1 MRKHFLYALATIAV
15 ALLAVWACEESDSF
29 LPATGQGQQETQ
41 PAITEIRKL
50 IDDGDGLSLP
60 VLIAKQDSAQTR
72 HRASRPDYDPHG
84 LQVMWDSM
92 KTFTKGMQKV
102 YWIPLKP
109 DKDIVGY
116 VRTRV
121 NGRKT
126 GRVNTAVFHLMAWEE
141 TDGMKTRIVTYI
153 PDNHFLR
160 KGRKASDLGYDVRGT
175 EFSGISLH
183 STLEGRF
190 IEGKRYQKGK
200 AKFAFRLRGTTGEFL
215 NKAMLDSLNRKYKVH
230 VNLTSN
236 LTLTRSGFDYE
247 DFDYTCSMCGLDEN
261 ECSCYEV
268 VYCSECHNSEDA
280 CVCCGICGHYP
291 CTCSSAGS
299 EWKDWTGGGSSSG
312 GGSGGGSGSTPPP
325 PVAPKAQK
333 IFRNSKM
340 TDANWKT
347 IERLLEKIMK
357 DPMGKA
363 LYDALVTAL
372 NGKTIIFNFGEGTD
386 SWFNYNN
393 GDGIVLG
400 KMAAESNRLLHEMWH
415 AYQAYQETTTS
426 YGNALLNLEI
436 EAHYVQYLY
445 LTGLEEF
452 YEPGNKWKQ
461 WYTMDERMRNIANLN
476 EYIDDEGNLRNNKS
490 TNKLKEHLNATIK
503 TFNDDETYSS
513 YKNDTTRTA
522 LDNFKNLRKLM
533 KK

>member
-1 MRKHFLYALATIAV
+1 
-15 ALLAVWACEESDSF
+15 
-29 LPATGQGQQETQ
+29 
-41 PAITEIRKL
+41 
-50 IDDGDGLSLP
+50 
-60 VLIAKQDSAQTR
+60 
-72 HRASRPDYDPHG
+72 
-84 LQVMWDSM
+84 
-92 KTFTKGMQKV
+92 MQKV

-190 IEGKRYQKGK
+190 VEGKRYQKGK

-230 VNLTSN
+230 VSLTSN

-247 DFDYTCSMCGLDEN
+247 DFDYICSMCGLDEN

-268 VYCSECHNSEDA
+268 VYCSECNNPEDE
-280 CVCCGICGHYP
+280 CTCCGICGHSP
-291 CTCSSAGS
+291 CRCGSAGS
-299 EWKDWTGGGSSSG
+299 EWKDWTGGGSG
-312 GGSGGGSGSTPPP
+312 GGGGGGGSTPPP
-325 PVAPKAQK
+325 PVAPKAKK
-333 IFRNSKM
+333 IFRNSNM
-340 TDANWKT
+340 TDTNWKT
-347 IERLLEKIMK
+347 IETLLDKIMK

-400 KMAAESNRLLHEMWH
+400 QMAAESNRLFHEMFH

-445 LTGLEEF
+445 LTGLDEF
-452 YEPGNKWKQ
+452 YEPGNKWQQ
-461 WYTMDERMRNIANLN
+461 WYIASPRMQGIDDILL
-476 EYIDDEGNLRNNKS
+476 YIDDTGNLRENDLNNE
-490 TNKLKEHLNATIK
+490 LEEHMKAIIQA
-503 TFNDDETYSS
+503 FNNDNS
-513 YKNDTTRTA
+513 YKSYKYDATRKA
-522 LDNFKNLRKLM
+522 LDTFKNLRKLM